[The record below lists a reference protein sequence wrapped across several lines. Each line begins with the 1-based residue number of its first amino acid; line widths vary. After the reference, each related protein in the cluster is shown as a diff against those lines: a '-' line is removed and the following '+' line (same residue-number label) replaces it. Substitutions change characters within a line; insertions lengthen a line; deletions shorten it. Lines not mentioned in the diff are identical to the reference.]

1 MKGGDPLAEDY
12 LKARGLKDL
21 VQPVIRP
28 AVTGVENVKAKKET
42 QHVNSCEGSSP
53 PLTKLI
59 CLSLNTIGWGGVHL
73 AAHLAK
79 EQQTS

>member
-1 MKGGDPLAEDY
+1 VQGGDPLAEDY

-28 AVTGVENVKAKKET
+28 AVTGAGNVRAKKET
-42 QHVNSCEGSSP
+42 QHVNSCEGSP

-59 CLSLNTIGWGGVHL
+59 CLSLNTIGWRGVHW